1 MVNPLLKELMNR
13 ELYGNKAPRPVV
25 PRRPP
30 QNGIIPQPLSQPP
43 RPEHTS
49 EPARRVRQKASMDFE
64 DTVTSRAVSLNLVP
78 PDTVTSHAA
87 ALHGNGVEQ
96 DDMNGNQMGY

>member
-1 MVNPLLKELMNR
+1 
-13 ELYGNKAPRPVV
+13 
-25 PRRPP
+25 
-30 QNGIIPQPLSQPP
+30 
-43 RPEHTS
+43 
-49 EPARRVRQKASMDFE
+49 MDFE